1 MNILITGA
9 TKGIGKAT
17 ALEMA
22 KNNHSLALCARNQHE
37 LNSLQK
43 ELFAINPKI
52 NILTVKTDCS
62 VKQEVIAFADKAI
75 AHFKKI
81 DVLVNNVGMFSP
93 SRILEEQ
100 DDRLSAHFNI
110 NVVAPYVL
118 YQKLAPLMIKRGSGH
133 IFNICSVASLQTIVD
148 AGSYCVTK
156 AALLSLNN
164 IMREETKPSGVKVTA
179 IIPGSTLTSSWD
191 GTIISPD
198 KFVLP
203 SDVATSISQIMQ
215 LSKGA
220 NVDQLIITP
229 QNGQV

>member
-9 TKGIGKAT
+9 TKGMGKAI
-17 ALEMA
+17 ALAMA
-22 KNNHSLALCARNQHE
+22 KNNHSLALCARNQNE
-37 LNSLQK
+37 LDVLKK
-43 ELFAINPKI
+43 ELLAVNSKI
-52 NILTVKTDCS
+52 DILIVKADCGI
-62 VKQEVIAFADKAI
+62 KEEVASFADKSI
-75 AHFKKI
+75 SRFSEI
-81 DVLVNNVGMFSP
+81 NVLVNNVGLFSP
-93 SRILEEQ
+93 AKILDEE
-100 DDRLSAHFNI
+100 DEMLAAHFNV
-110 NVVAPYVL
+110 NVTAPYIL
-118 YQKLAPLMIKRGSGH
+118 YKKIAPLMLKKGSGH
-133 IFNICSVASLQTIVD
+133 IFNICSVASVQTIVN

-191 GTIISPD
+191 GTTVSPD

-203 SDVATSISQIMQ
+203 SDVASAVHHIMQ

-220 NVDQLIITP
+220 NVDQLMITP

>member
-9 TKGIGKAT
+9 TKGMGKAI

-22 KNNHSLALCARNQHE
+22 KNNHSLALCARNQNE
-37 LNSLQK
+37 LDLLKK
-43 ELFAINPKI
+43 ELL
-52 NILTVKTDCS
+52 NIKPNIDLLLVKTDCGI
-62 VKQEVIAFADKAI
+62 KEEVLAFAEQAI

-93 SRILEEQ
+93 SPILKEE
-100 DDRLSAHFNI
+100 DEMLSSHFNI
-110 NVVAPYVL
+110 NVLAPYIL
-118 YQKLAPLMIKRGSGH
+118 YKKTAPLMIKEGNGH
-133 IFNICSVASLQTIVD
+133 IFNICSIASLQTIVD

-164 IMREETKPSGVKVTA
+164 IMREETKHFGVKVTA

-191 GTIISPD
+191 VTNVSPD

-203 SDVATSISQIMQ
+203 EDIAKSISNIMQ

-220 NVDQLIITP
+220 NVDQIVITP
-229 QNGQV
+229 QSGQV